1 MVIYIFTLSVII
13 LLLLLILYYFKKPKI
28 YIFSIEGNI
37 GSGKSTLVKLLSQF
51 NPHYHFL
58 QEPVN
63 IWKEL
68 KDSNENNILSEF
80 YKDQNRY
87 AYIFQNFAF
96 ITRITTLLALIAKVK
111 SMFQDKYIIVERC
124 IYSDK
129 NVFAKML
136 YDNKKISE
144 LEYKI
149 YNYWFYKLHNKVFFS
164 GHIYLEVDTNVAAK
178 RINKRSRSEEDSI
191 PLEYLESLN
200 EYHKKWL
207 DNTPVPVITINV
219 NDDFEYNKT
228 KFIEI
233 NSKIVHFIT
242 HI

>member
-1 MVIYIFTLSVII
+1 MN
-13 LLLLLILYYFKKPKI
+13 LLILSSIIFLPLSLIISYFRKPRV

-37 GSGKSTLVKLLSQF
+37 GSGKSTLVKLLSRY

-63 IWKEL
+63 IWKEI
-68 KDSNENNILSEF
+68 KDSDDDNILSVF
-80 YKDQNRY
+80 YKDQTRF

-111 SMFQDKYIIVERC
+111 SIFQDKYIIVERS

-136 YDNKKISE
+136 YDDKKISE

-164 GHIYLEVDTNVAAK
+164 GHIYLEVDANVAAK

-191 PLEYLESLN
+191 SLEYLKSLN
-200 EYHKKWL
+200 DYHKKWL